1 MKTSRLV
8 CALLGLALAG
18 GCSGFSSN
26 PRPAAFH
33 LSTPVS
39 TSPALIPPAPMAHTA
54 ILPASSMAV
63 KLQSAIPAANWT
75 QIPGVASSAAAA
87 PDGSLWVLS
96 TAPAGNDKYIWHY
109 ANGGWTNISGLA
121 SRLSVAPNGTLYA
134 INSGGGTFSYSGGT
148 WTALGGGASDVTV
161 AVDGSIYVLSNGNA
175 AGSDQAIWHYTSGW
189 SQVPGSGVKIAAS
202 WDTNSY
208 TLSVGTVAP
217 GGLYILNSIGNIYH
231 ENTDNTFVQLP
242 GNASAI
248 APTTIGGIIVLGY
261 PANANGNSIYYY
273 DLSGPGWS
281 TQSGS
286 GVSISTD
293 SAHLY
298 VIGASGGIYSS
309 PITSKLNAAQINT
322 ALQSVATYYGTL
334 SHGDAA
340 SDTQKVMQFIA
351 TQSAFT
357 SATVVPGGISAQLSD
372 GTPTVFYTDH
382 FHDEVTGTSNAPFT
396 NRSGVLSSRHAAAA
410 PAHSIVFLV
419 NDSGDPA
426 FVPDLQKALAAA
438 FNAAYPAG
446 QYAAASGSIS
456 LANLVSLSSESIDV
470 LGLATHGI
478 VDERVSPARFMW
490 ESTTPVTDQNLATY
504 ASLDYKKTIF
514 PSEVLDPHN
523 PSGEVP
529 TFSFT
534 ADFLAEHVHFTPGA
548 IVLNSACFGQYVNTA
563 NDVSSKLFAA
573 GVGAYMGWT
582 KEVVGIDADET
593 DAFFSDRLL
602 GEQSPTATGL
612 SGIITQRTPPQRP
625 FSLTEVY
632 AQMLAEKRNDPA
644 IQKFRDPP
652 SPAGETLA
660 TSTDATDPDGAA
672 SENWSIAP
680 MSDGPVA
687 RWVLTTSN
695 AINGFP
701 IPSAGVIEFG
711 GPSIAYMTVDET
723 TTPATLTI
731 NGEFPATQG
740 QVTMSASSS
749 SPSGGSALTVT
760 SWTQTAITAQLAD
773 EGSTAAGY
781 VTVTAG
787 GVPSNPVPLTQWSGT
802 LKVSETD
809 QITSGPF
816 DTPPYAISGS
826 GNVQATF
833 TIHFRADVHSFY
845 GSPDVAL
852 DPTNFAFTPEKD
864 STGTWGPINGS
875 ATISQPSYNLTFSV
889 GSSTTL
895 KTQNPGGSNF
905 ALGSILSGNGSQHGC
920 NGGGQGPTDTLSY
933 WAISCIA
940 FSASQPNGDKVS
952 CSDSMG
958 GNVCMNE
965 IGTMNPLSEN
975 GGFDTTQYGVL
986 DAIHFVL
993 DSNYNVS
1000 AITNIPATDPNPSN
1014 LFRVKSSST
1023 SYTFSFGAPVAPPIQ
1038 GMTPAST
1045 QRRLSH

>member
-1 MKTSRLV
+1 MKTSCRVLG
-8 CALLGLALAG
+8 AFFGLALAS
-18 GCSGFSSN
+18 GCSGFPSN
-26 PRPAAFH
+26 PRPAT
-33 LSTPVS
+33 LQPNTPAS
-39 TSPALIPPAPMAHTA
+39 ISPARIPPAPMAHTV
-54 ILPASSMAV
+54 ILPASIMTV
-63 KLQSAIPAANWT
+63 KPQSAIQGTNWT
-75 QIPGVASSAAAA
+75 QIPGVASFAAAA

-96 TAPAGNDKYIWHY
+96 TAPAGSDKYIWHY
-109 ANGGWTNISGLA
+109 ANGAWTNISGLA
-121 SRLSVAPNGTLYA
+121 TRLSVAPNGTLYA
-134 INSGGGTFSYSGGT
+134 INSGGGTYSYSGGT
-148 WTALGGGASDVTV
+148 WTALGGGASDITV
-161 AVDGSIYVLSNGNA
+161 AADGSVYVLSNGNA
-175 AGSDQAIWHYTSGW
+175 AGSDQAIWHYTNGW

-202 WDTNSY
+202 SDGGNY
-208 TLSVGTVAP
+208 TLSNGTVTP
-217 GGLYILNSIGNIYH
+217 GGLYILNSVGNIYY
-231 ENTDNTFVQLP
+231 ENANNTFVQLP

-248 APTTIGGIIVLGY
+248 APTILGGVFVLGY
-261 PANANGNSIYYY
+261 PFNASGNSIYYY
-273 DLSGPGWS
+273 DLSTPGWNA
-281 TQSGS
+281 QNGS
-286 GVSISTD
+286 GVSISTN
-293 SAHLY
+293 SVNLY
-298 VIGASGGIYSS
+298 AIGSSGGIYVS
-309 PITSKLNAAQINT
+309 PIVVNNAAQIN
-322 ALQSVATYYGTL
+322 AAMQSVENYYQALPHQDLQADLQNT
-334 SHGDAA
+334 AA
-340 SDTQKVMQFIA
+340 FAS
-351 TQSAFT
+351 TQSGFT
-357 SATVVPGGISAQLSD
+357 SAQADPAGVSAALKNGALAYFFADKGLYTTGQAAA
-372 GTPTVFYTDH
+372 TPPTVIQGGSPH
-382 FHDEVTGTSNAPFT
+382 EIA
-396 NRSGVLSSRHAAAA
+396 
-410 PAHSIVFLV
+410 FLEY
-419 NDSGDPA
+419 DYRDPA
-426 FVPDLQKALAAA
+426 FVPSRQIAYAAA
-438 FNAAYPAG
+438 FAPAG
-446 QYAAASGSIS
+446 YPTATYRAEEGSASLDNVAALQNGGVDFLDIS
-456 LANLVSLSSESIDV
+456 
-470 LGLATHGI
+470 THGGVYRKPGGSQYI
-478 VDERVSPARFMW
+478 LL
-490 ESTTPVTDQNLATY
+490 STTPVTGANMQKWSADLQSGNLIYGLPLYPSGYLALATF
-504 ASLDYKKTIF
+504 AFTPAFITSH
-514 PSEVLDPHN
+514 V
-523 PSGEVP
+523 
-529 TFSFT
+529 TFN
-534 ADFLAEHVHFTPGA
+534 PGA
-548 IVLNSACFGQYVNTA
+548 IVDNISCFGENPLIATSVQNTF
-563 NDVSSKLFAA
+563 FAA
-573 GVGAYMGWT
+573 GVGAYFGWT
-582 KEVVGIDADET
+582 KSVRGVDSDDS
-593 DAFFSDRLL
+593 DAFLLDRTL
-602 GEQSPTATGL
+602 GEQSPSVSGLATYV
-612 SGIITQRTPPQRP
+612 TQRTPPQRP
-625 FSLTEVY
+625 FSLIETY
-632 AQMLAEKRNDPA
+632 AQMLNELRNDPL
-644 IQKFRDPP
+644 IGSSDNYV
-652 SPAGETLA
+652 
-660 TSTDATDPDGAA
+660 TSTPVNSQSAQINMLFPPLKD
-672 SENWSIAP
+672 
-680 MSDGPVA
+680 PVA
-687 RWVLTTSN
+687 HFIETTSD

-1038 GMTPAST
+1038 GTTPAT
-1045 QRRLSH
+1045 ATRRVLRK